1 MQYGIGRTMQ
11 GLSQSLFRWRWLTC
25 CGVLVCLLL
34 SACAK
39 RPPPRPT
46 APPPSRSG
54 SEFGEGD
61 LSDAGGRV
69 RGNLEDGPQSGR
81 ELFKSTSFPWVSNP
95 NDCQRS
101 VMAKSCHYVVR
112 KQTNAGSKTDV
123 SISWLSI
130 AESCTDIRAEFALM
144 YGHPY
149 LYKCNRTLRSLHP

>member
-1 MQYGIGRTMQ
+1 MDRKAVVFCKIYTLVMTPTTFRQHSERPSKPMPIGCRAIHRRRSKSKAIAMTG
-11 GLSQSLFRWRWLTC
+11 GLWSIISLL
-25 CGVLVCLLL
+25 
-34 SACAK
+34 A
-39 RPPPRPT
+39 
-46 APPPSRSG
+46 
-54 SEFGEGD
+54 
-61 LSDAGGRV
+61 
-69 RGNLEDGPQSGR
+69 QSGR
-81 ELFKSTSFPWVSNP
+81 ELFKSTSFPWVSHP
-95 NDCQRS
+95 HDCQRS